1 MSRMKLVSVAF
12 LGLTLI
18 SASAYAQGTAQ
29 TPPPKP
35 QTPPPAQTPAPKL
48 PAAATAAP
56 IVPLPEGTKVAII
69 DPDYIASESA
79 AGKAIMAQLKALS
92 DKRSGELQNAQTAMQ
107 ALVNKKNTQG
117 SILTPQALSQLDKEI
132 ERQNL
137 DIQYKTQTAQKEVQ
151 DLQSELYSD
160 LATKMSPVLEAYA
173 KEKGL
178 LVVLDARNGVTWA
191 AAGMDI
197 SPDIV
202 KRLDASIKK

>member
-1 MSRMKLVSVAF
+1 MKLVSVAF

-18 SASAYAQGTAQ
+18 SASAYAQGAAQ
-29 TPPPKP
+29 TPPKP
-35 QTPPPAQTPAPKL
+35 QTPPPAGTTVAPKPATPAV
-48 PAAATAAP
+48 

-69 DPDYIASESA
+69 DPDYVAQESA
-79 AGKAIMAQLKALS
+79 AGKAIIAQLKTLS
-92 DKRSGELQNAQTAMQ
+92 DKRSGELQNAQTAVN
-107 ALVNKKNTQG
+107 ALITKKNTQG
-117 SILTPQALSQLDKEI
+117 AMLTPQAVAQLDKEI

-137 DIQYKTQTAQKEVQ
+137 DIQYKTQTAQKEVG
-151 DLQSELYSD
+151 DLQSELFSD
-160 LATKMSPVLEAYA
+160 LATKMSPILEAYA

-197 SPDIV
+197 SADIV